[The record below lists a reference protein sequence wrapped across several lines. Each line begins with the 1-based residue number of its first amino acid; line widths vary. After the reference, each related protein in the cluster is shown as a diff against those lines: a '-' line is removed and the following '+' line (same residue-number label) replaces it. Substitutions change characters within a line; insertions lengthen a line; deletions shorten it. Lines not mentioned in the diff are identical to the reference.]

1 MTILCVNTI
10 FNDHPQPWQLGF
22 QDGATTTFYGIV
34 DLHDSIMFYLIIV
47 LIGVTWIQTSVML
60 DSYGNSDKLIY
71 KYNNHGTL
79 VEIIWTITPAII
91 LFAIAIP
98 SFKLLYLMDSVV
110 DPAVTVKAIGLQ
122 WYWGIEYSDYEENIA
137 FDSFMVPTDELEMGQ
152 FRLLEVDNRIVV
164 PVDTRVRIVATAA
177 DVIHSFAVPALGV
190 KVDCIPGRI
199 NQTSFLIDREG
210 VYYGQCSELCGTAHG
225 FMPIVVE
232 AVSLDKYISWVDS
245 QLNG

>member
-1 MTILCVNTI
+1 
-10 FNDHPQPWQLGF
+10 
-22 QDGATTTFYGIV
+22 
-34 DLHDSIMFYLIIV
+34 
-47 LIGVTWIQTSVML
+47 ML

-79 VEIIWTITPAII
+79 VEIIWTITPAVI

-177 DVIHSFAVPALGV
+177 DVIHSFAVPSLGV

-210 VYYGQCSELCGTAHG
+210 VFYGQCSELCGTAHG